1 MLTPLP
7 SSSLESLRQAAL
19 DLIAEHGSHD
29 AVPLEEMLARAEVD
43 LVWFGEHFADR
54 EQCLLWASA
63 VEIRLFT
70 DHLWEV
76 YEAQPSWRE
85 GLRAVGYE
93 LADLIDADP
102 RFPIISTVAIGY
114 AGDLA
119 QLERDTSLQRLADMV
134 DLGRQE
140 MDDPALIGREAAEAT
155 VGAIFSTLR
164 AAASAGAIGD
174 PSRVVPQFMFMAVRP
189 YLGVEAAREELA
201 TPRPA

>member
-1 MLTPLP
+1 
-7 SSSLESLRQAAL
+7 LRQAAL
-19 DLIAEHGSHD
+19 DLIAKYVTHD
-29 AVPLEEMLARAEVD
+29 AVPLEEMLARAGVD
-43 LVWFGEHFADR
+43 RAWFDR
-54 EQCLLWASA
+54 RFPDKGQCLLWASA

-70 DHLWEV
+70 DHLWDV
-76 YEAQPSWRE
+76 YEAQSSWRE
-85 GLRAVGYE
+85 GLRAVGYA
-93 LADLIDADP
+93 LADLIAADP
-102 RFPIISTVAIGY
+102 RFPVVCTVAIGY

-164 AAASAGAIGD
+164 AAASVGTVDD
-174 PSRVVPQFMFMAVRP
+174 PVAVVPQFMFMAIRP